1 MEQCRLHQLLA
12 VVTINSLSDLLCI
25 MPSVEY
31 WLCIP
36 GCVYEQ
42 MMGWSY
48 ALLAGYGRSHSY
60 IFIPVPV
67 NVSCI

>member
-12 VVTINSLSDLLCI
+12 VVTINSVSDVPCI

-31 WLCIP
+31 CLCIP
-36 GCVYEQ
+36 DCVYEQ
-42 MMGWSY
+42 IMGY
-48 ALLAGYGRSHSY
+48 ALLAGCGRSHNY
-60 IFIPVPV
+60 IPVPV